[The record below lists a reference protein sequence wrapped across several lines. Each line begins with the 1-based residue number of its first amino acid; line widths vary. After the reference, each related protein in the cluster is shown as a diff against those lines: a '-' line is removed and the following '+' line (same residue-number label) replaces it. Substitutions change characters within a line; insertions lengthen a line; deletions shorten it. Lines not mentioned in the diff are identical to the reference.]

1 VAEIAKDKTIAELY
15 SKWNEIN
22 REKLSLYHEKKTPDI
37 PLEENKEFRSIKNMI
52 VKSVA
57 EYIEN
62 DSVQT
67 NESFNDT
74 GFIFSGIILSLLN
87 LFASNY
93 NRHEENLGGQADR
106 KLRSKIAE
114 KKMSQ
119 GIRPQYSGN
128 QNGWKQNM

>member
-1 VAEIAKDKTIAELY
+1 MAEIAKDKTIAELY

-22 REKLSLYHEKKTPDI
+22 REKLSLYHEKRTPDI

-62 DSVQT
+62 KPVQT

-74 GFIFSGIILSLLN
+74 GFIFSGIILSLLK

-93 NRHEENLGGQADR
+93 NRHEENLSGQADR

-114 KKMSQ
+114 KKMAQ
-119 GIRPQYSGN
+119 GIRPQYGET